1 MAEDAGK
8 QTPSSLDEFSKRLD
22 AVRGAEA
29 NAEKTRAAGGQASG
43 QAFRL
48 SSELLAGIL
57 VGCLLGWGIDRLLGT
72 TPWALVA
79 GIFLG
84 FGAGVLNVARAMKA
98 AQAATT
104 VTEGVVTEV
113 AATKDKDRN
122 AGPIADKDKGGGAA
136 TDGP

>member
-8 QTPSSLDEFSKRLD
+8 QPPSSLDEFSKRLD
-22 AVRGAEA
+22 AVRGAKT
-29 NAEKTRAAGGQASG
+29 NAEETRAAGGQASG

-57 VGCLLGWGIDRLLGT
+57 VGTLLGWGIDRLLGT

-84 FGAGVLNVARAMKA
+84 FAAGVLNVARAMKTA
-98 AQAATT
+98 RETAS
-104 VTEGVVTEV
+104 G
-113 AATKDKDRN
+113 
-122 AGPIADKDKGGGAA
+122 
-136 TDGP
+136 TDEARDH